1 MAIASILPRATFA
14 GRARARQSLV
24 RQPTFVLAAIW
35 LALVL
40 VSVVA
45 PGLLTRYD
53 PYAIDEDHILGP
65 MSSAHWF
72 GTDQF
77 GRDTYTRVVYG
88 TAESLKAAVLAVFIG
103 LVVGSLIGLLSGFVA
118 GRVDTAVMR
127 LVDTMLAIPAL
138 ILSLAILTTLGPGT
152 ISIGIAIGVNS
163 IASIARLM
171 RSEVL
176 SVKERA
182 YVEASRFFGHGMWY
196 RLGRHVLPNASGSV
210 LTAAILDI
218 GTAIL
223 GVASLSFLGLGAP
236 PPTPE
241 WGSLVAEGRG
251 FFPTQWWMSIL
262 PGAVIAAS
270 VLSVYKVAR
279 VLRNSRSANIA

>member
-1 MAIASILPRATFA
+1 MTITSFLPRTAFA
-14 GRARARQSLV
+14 ARGGARRRLM
-24 RQPTFVLAAIW
+24 RQPTFALAAAW

-40 VSVVA
+40 VAAAA

-53 PYAIDEDHILGP
+53 PYAIDEDHVLAP
-65 MSSAHWF
+65 MSAAHWF

-77 GRDTYTRVVYG
+77 GRDTYARVVYG
-88 TAESLKAAVLAVFIG
+88 TVESLKAAVLAVLIG

-118 GRVDTAVMR
+118 GKVDTAVMR

-196 RLGRHVLPNASGSV
+196 RLGRHVIPNASGSV

-262 PGAVIAAS
+262 PGAVIAVS